1 MIENTYTLHRRFD
14 RMARLVSE
22 PGLEA
27 LFNSHVMIIGL
38 GGVGSWAAE
47 SLARSG
53 VGQLTLV
60 DFDLVCVTNINRQ
73 LHALQN
79 TIGKSKVEILAE
91 RLLKIN
97 PQLKINKI
105 SQFYNETTSE
115 LILCLNPD
123 YLLDC
128 IDNLTAK
135 SHLIAQCVEK
145 KIKIMSALGT
155 GGRFDPLK
163 SQIADLADT
172 HTDPMAHQLR
182 KILRQRYQF
191 AADGPWGI
199 SSVFSTEVPQ
209 PPHVLS
215 YDLNQEFQCVCPQK
229 DNQFHSCEKRN
240 IIFGTA
246 SFMTGFF
253 GLLMSQWV
261 VQQITTPFKHKA
273 ESATTTNHL
282 TPGVCC
288 E

>member
-1 MIENTYTLHRRFD
+1 MTENTFTLPRRFD

-22 PGLEA
+22 PGLQA
-27 LFNSHVMIIGL
+27 LFKSHVMIIGL

-53 VGQLTLV
+53 IGQITLV
-60 DFDLVCVTNINRQ
+60 DFDLICVTNINRQ

-79 TIGKSKVEILAE
+79 TIGKSKVEVMAE
-91 RLLKIN
+91 RLVKIN
-97 PQLKINKI
+97 PQLKVNLITH
-105 SQFYNETTSE
+105 FYNETNSE

-123 YLLDC
+123 YILDC

-135 SHLIAQCVEK
+135 SYLIYQCQQK
-145 KIKIMSALGT
+145 NIKLISALGT
-155 GGRFDPLK
+155 GGRLDPLK

-191 AADGPWGI
+191 SANGPWGI
-199 SSVFSTEVPQ
+199 TSVFSTEVPQ
-209 PPHVLS
+209 QPHVLS
-215 YDLNQEFQCVCPQK
+215 YDHNQEFQCVCPQK

-240 IIFGTA
+240 VILGTA

-253 GLLMSQWV
+253 GLLMSNWV
-261 VQQITTPFKHKA
+261 VQEVTAASKIPTKSSPLSENFNN
-273 ESATTTNHL
+273 EVIL
-282 TPGVCC
+282 
-288 E
+288 